1 MNKGREWL
9 GKAWHIYM
17 LEYDGAIQSHTTDK
31 IFIIMKNMFVIYFYM
46 EKGKAQNNMYSIMV
60 LYFF

>member
-1 MNKGREWL
+1 
-9 GKAWHIYM
+9 M
-17 LEYDGAIQSHTTDK
+17 LEYDGAIQSHTADK